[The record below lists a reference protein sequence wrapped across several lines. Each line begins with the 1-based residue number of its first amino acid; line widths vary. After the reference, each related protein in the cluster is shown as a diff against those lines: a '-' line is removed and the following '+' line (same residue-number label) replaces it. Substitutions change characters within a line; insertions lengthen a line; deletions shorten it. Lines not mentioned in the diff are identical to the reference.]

1 MDRLLYLLETKE
13 KTNPRLTNEELAV
26 MLGVSEDEVREQIR
40 IYEESGV
47 IKGYRAILDKEKV
60 NARDCT
66 ALIEIK
72 VQPKFGHG
80 FDEVAQRIANLEE
93 VESIYL
99 MSGGYDL
106 CCIVQNKSFEE
117 VAMFVVKRLSPLED
131 VVSTTTNFILKKY
144 KEQGISFAEQTKD
157 DRGTISL

>member
-1 MDRLLYLLETKE
+1 MDRLLYLLE
-13 KTNPRLTNEELAV
+13 TNPRLTNEELAV
-26 MLGVSEDEVREQIR
+26 MLGVSKDEVREQIR

>member
-1 MDRLLYLLETKE
+1 MDRLLYLFE
-13 KTNPRLTNEELAV
+13 TNPRLTNEELAV
-26 MLGVSEDEVREQIR
+26 MLGITEEEVKEKIR
-40 IYEESGV
+40 LYEESGI

-60 NARDCT
+60 HEQSVT

-80 FDEVAQRIANLEE
+80 FDEVAQRIANLDE

-106 CCIVQNKSFEE
+106 CCIVEDKSFEE

-131 VVSTTTNFILKKY
+131 VVSTATNFILKKY
-144 KEQGISFAEQTKD
+144 KQQGVNFTDDQKD
-157 DRGTISL
+157 DRGTYSF

>member
-1 MDRLLYLLETKE
+1 MDRLLYLLE
-13 KTNPRLTNEELAV
+13 TNPRLTNEELAV
-26 MLGVSEDEVREQIR
+26 MLGVSEYEVREQIR

>member
-1 MDRLLYLLETKE
+1 MDRLLYLLET
-13 KTNPRLTNEELAV
+13 NPRLINEELAV

-47 IKGYRAILDKEKV
+47 IKGYRAIIDKDKV
-60 NARDCT
+60 NAKSCT

>member
-1 MDRLLYLLETKE
+1 MDRLLYLLET
-13 KTNPRLTNEELAV
+13 NPRLTNAELAV
-26 MLGVSEDEVREQIR
+26 MLGVSEEVKKQIR
-40 IYEESGV
+40 LYEESGV
-47 IKGYRAILDKEKV
+47 IKGYRAIIDKDKI
-60 NARDCT
+60 NAKSCT

-144 KEQGISFAEQTKD
+144 KEQGISFAEPTKD

>member
-1 MDRLLYLLETKE
+1 MDRLLYLLE
-13 KTNPRLTNEELAV
+13 TNPRLTNEELAV

-106 CCIVQNKSFEE
+106 CCIFQNKSFEE

-144 KEQGISFAEQTKD
+144 KEHGISFAEATKD

>member
-1 MDRLLYLLETKE
+1 MDRLLYLLET
-13 KTNPRLTNEELAV
+13 NPRLTNAELAV
-26 MLGVSEDEVREQIR
+26 MLGVSENEVKEQIR

-47 IKGYRAILDKEKV
+47 IKGYRAIIDKDKV
-60 NARDCT
+60 NAKSCT

-144 KEQGISFAEQTKD
+144 KEQGISFAEPTKD

>member
-1 MDRLLYLLETKE
+1 MDRLLYLLET
-13 KTNPRLTNEELAV
+13 NPRLTNEEIAV
-26 MLGVSEDEVREQIR
+26 ALGVSSDEVTRQIR
-40 IYEESGV
+40 LYEESGV
-47 IKGYRAILDKEKV
+47 IKGYRAIIDKEKI
-60 NARDCT
+60 NMQGCT

-106 CCIVQNKSFEE
+106 CCIVKNKSFEE

-131 VVSTTTNFILKKY
+131 VVSTSTNFILKKY
-144 KEQGISFAEQTKD
+144 KEQGVSFSDNIKD
-157 DRGTISL
+157 DRGTYSL

>member
-1 MDRLLYLLETKE
+1 MNRLLDIIEN
-13 KTNPRLTNEELAV
+13 NPRLTNAEIAT
-26 MLGVSEDEVREQIR
+26 MLNVSEDEVKEQIR

-47 IKGYRAILDKEKV
+47 IKGYRAILDKEKAHAQAV
-60 NARDCT
+60 T

-80 FDEVAQRIANLEE
+80 FEDVAQRIAILEE
-93 VESIYL
+93 VEAIYL

-106 CCIVQNKSFEE
+106 CCIVQDKSFEE

-144 KEQGISFAEQTKD
+144 KEQGVNFAPKQDDDRSVISF
-157 DRGTISL
+157 

>member
-1 MDRLLYLLETKE
+1 MDKLLYLLEK
-13 KTNPRLTNEELAV
+13 NPRLTNAEIAV
-26 MLGVSEDEVREQIR
+26 MLDCTEQEVKEQIR
-40 IYEESGV
+40 LFEESGV
-47 IKGYRAILDKEKV
+47 IKGYRAIIDKDKANNQRV
-60 NARDCT
+60 T

-80 FDEVAQRIANLEE
+80 FDDVARRIANLEE

-99 MSGGYDL
+99 ISGGYDL
-106 CCIVQNKSFEE
+106 CCIVEDKSFSE

-131 VVSTTTNFILKKY
+131 VVSTSTNFILKTY
-144 KEQGISFAEQTKD
+144 KQQGVNFAENVKD

>member
-1 MDRLLYLLETKE
+1 MDKILSLIE
-13 KTNPRLTNEELAV
+13 KNPRLSNKEIAV
-26 MLGVSEDEVREQIR
+26 MLDMSEKEVAETIDL
-40 IYEESGV
+40 YESTGI
-47 IKGYRAILDKEKV
+47 IKGYRAMIDKDKA
-60 NARDCT
+60 NAQTVT

-72 VQPKFGHG
+72 VQPKLSHG

>member
-1 MDRLLYLLETKE
+1 MDRLLYILEQ
-13 KTNPRLTNEELAV
+13 NPRLSNAEIAT
-26 MLGVSEDEVREQIR
+26 MLGVTEEEVKQQIR

-47 IKGYRAILDKEKV
+47 IKGYRAIIDKNKAYTQ
-60 NARDCT
+60 NCT

-80 FDEVAQRIANLEE
+80 FDEVAERIANLEE

-106 CCIVQNKSFEE
+106 CCIVQDKSFEE

-131 VVSTTTNFILKKY
+131 VVSTKTNFILKKY
-144 KEQGISFAEQTKD
+144 KEQGISFAETQID
-157 DRGTISL
+157 DRGTYSF

>member
-1 MDRLLYLLETKE
+1 MDRLLYLLET
-13 KTNPRLTNEELAV
+13 NPRLTNAELAV
-26 MLGVSEDEVREQIR
+26 MLGVSEDEVKEQIR

-47 IKGYRAILDKEKV
+47 IKGYRAIIDKDKV
-60 NARDCT
+60 NAKSCT

-144 KEQGISFAEQTKD
+144 KEQGISFAEPTKD

>member
-1 MDRLLYLLETKE
+1 MDRLLYLLE
-13 KTNPRLTNEELAV
+13 TNPRLTNEELAV
-26 MLGVSEDEVREQIR
+26 MLGVSEDKVREQIR

>member
-1 MDRLLYLLETKE
+1 MDRLLYLLET
-13 KTNPRLTNEELAV
+13 NPRLTNAELAV
-26 MLGVSEDEVREQIR
+26 MLGVSEEEVKNQIR
-40 IYEESGV
+40 LYEESGV
-47 IKGYRAILDKEKV
+47 IKGYRAIIDKDKV
-60 NARDCT
+60 NAKSCT

-144 KEQGISFAEQTKD
+144 KEQGISFSEPTKD